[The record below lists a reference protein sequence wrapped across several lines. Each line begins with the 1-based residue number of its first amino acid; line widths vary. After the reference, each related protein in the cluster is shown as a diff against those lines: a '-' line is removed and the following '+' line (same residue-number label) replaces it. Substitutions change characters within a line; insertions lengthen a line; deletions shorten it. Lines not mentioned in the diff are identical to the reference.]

1 MTRQPHD
8 GGATRQPPASTHRFR
23 VGQMVRMRARFGGA
37 AGPAEFYRVV
47 STLPPRDNFPQYR
60 IRNET
65 ERHERVAREDDL
77 EATDGANSAARTAPD
92 PRHGR

>member
-60 IRNET
+60 IRAES

-77 EATDGANSAARTAPD
+77 EAAEGGNSEPRTPPD
-92 PRHGR
+92 AGGGR